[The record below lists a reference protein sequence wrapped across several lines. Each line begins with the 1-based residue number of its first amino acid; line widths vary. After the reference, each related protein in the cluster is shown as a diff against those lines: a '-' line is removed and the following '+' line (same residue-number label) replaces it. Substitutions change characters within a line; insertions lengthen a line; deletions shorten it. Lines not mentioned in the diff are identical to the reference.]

1 MPTYQYIAI
10 DQKGA
15 KKRGKMEASDSSRV
29 ERTLKLEGLI
39 PVSVKE
45 SMIADNTVSVTG
57 KSASARELG
66 VFCRQ
71 MVSLLNA
78 GVSVVDSF
86 GMLAD
91 QTENKTM
98 QTALRD
104 VMQNVAKGEN
114 LGSSLRAHPNIFN
127 QMLVNMIE
135 AGEAS
140 GSLENSFE
148 RVAVQF
154 EKDAKLT
161 GSIKKALVYPIVV
174 LVVAIA
180 VIVVMLKFVIPSFV
194 GMFADLGTDL
204 PALTKWVMAMSEW
217 VSKNFL
223 VIIGVIVV
231 AVIAWRIFSS
241 SATGQVIIGRV
252 SMKAPIIGPVVTKT
266 AAARFA
272 RTMST
277 LLSSGISIVDALE
290 ITSKNMPNVLYK
302 DAMVYAKDE
311 VSKGVQLTVPIQKC
325 GLFPPMI
332 CHMVK
337 IGEDTGNIEEML
349 DRSAGYFE
357 EEVEVAVDAMM
368 TAMEPMII
376 ILLAGIVGVLLGAC
390 LMPMMTLYDNLSSMM

>member
-15 KKRGKMEASDSSRV
+15 KKKGKMEASDPARV

-45 SMIADNTVSVTG
+45 SMIADTTVSVTG

-98 QTALRD
+98 RAALRD

-114 LGSSLRAHPNIFN
+114 LGISLRAHPNVFN
-127 QMLVNMIE
+127 NMLVNMVE

-140 GSLENSFE
+140 GSLETSFD
-148 RVAVQF
+148 RVATQF

-174 LVVAIA
+174 LIVAIA
-180 VIVVMLKFVIPSFV
+180 VIIVMLRFVIPNFV
-194 GMFADLGTDL
+194 GMFADMGTDL
-204 PALTKWVMAMSEW
+204 PALTKWVMAMSNW
-217 VSKNFL
+217 VGENFI
-223 VIIGVIVV
+223 VIIGV
-231 AVIAWRIFSS
+231 VIALVIGWRIFSS

-252 SMKAPIIGPVVTKT
+252 SMKAPIVGPVVTKT

-272 RTMST
+272 RTMSS
-277 LLSSGISIVDALE
+277 LLSAGISIVDSLE

-302 DAMVYAKDE
+302 DAMIYAKDE

-325 GLFPPMI
+325 GLFPAMI

-357 EEVEVAVDAMM
+357 EEVEAAVDAMM
-368 TAMEPMII
+368 AAMEPAII

-390 LMPMMTLYDNLSSMM
+390 LMPMMTLYDNLSGMM